1 MNWHAIGA
9 IGQIM
14 GSLATLVTV
23 ALLAVQ
29 IQDSEDVVRR
39 SIAQTRAERD
49 MQMNL
54 QVANNEHLGATNM
67 KLAMFVF
74 GKPDLL
80 HPLPQTNT
88 GGGILSFVTGAQQAE
103 LTMTEAFA
111 LNAFYFARWTNLA
124 ETIIHLDEMLSV
136 DREQFDIYARAA
148 MSDPGF
154 QFWYQTLKPTLHP
167 LAVKYADNI
176 LAQAN
181 AEGMR

>member
-1 MNWHAIGA
+1 MNWNAVGA
-9 IGQIM
+9 IGQIL

-29 IQDSEDVVRR
+29 IHDSEDVVRR

-49 MQMNL
+49 MQLNL
-54 QVANNEHLGATNM
+54 QTANNEHLGASDM

-88 GGGILSFVTGAQQAE
+88 GSGIRAFVTGAQQAE
-103 LTMTEAFA
+103 LTITEAFA
-111 LNAFYFARWTNLA
+111 LGAYYFARWTNLA
-124 ETIIHLDEMLSV
+124 ETVLHLDEMLSV
-136 DREQFDIYARAA
+136 DREQFDISARAV

-167 LAVKYADNI
+167 RAVGYADNV

-181 AEGMR
+181 EEGAQ